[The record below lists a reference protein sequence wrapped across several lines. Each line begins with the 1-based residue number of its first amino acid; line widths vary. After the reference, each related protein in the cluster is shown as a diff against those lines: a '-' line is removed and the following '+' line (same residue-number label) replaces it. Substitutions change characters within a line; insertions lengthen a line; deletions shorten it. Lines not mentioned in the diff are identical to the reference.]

1 MKLIF
6 LTAFIWSALIKA
18 DAQLTRP
25 LTIEDCY
32 TLAHQ
37 NYPLIKKKEFISKSK
52 EYSIENASKGYL
64 PQLSINGQATYQSDV
79 TEIPIKIPN
88 TIIPTISKDQYKIY
102 TEVNQ
107 TIFDGGIIKTKKRSI
122 EANAAVEDQNLEVEL
137 YSLKERVN
145 QLFFGI
151 LLMKEQLAVTEIQ
164 KKDIQ
169 NGITKTNAAIT
180 NGTALKSSSDVLQAE
195 LLKADQHSME
205 LKATQKA
212 YLEMLSQFINQSL
225 DENSLFEKPGKISIS
240 QNISR
245 PELLLF
251 DTEKKT
257 IDVQDELISA
267 QNKPRVSLFVQ
278 AGYGR
283 PALNMLK
290 NDFAAYYIGGVRFN
304 WQLSGFYTRKKEKAL
319 LENNR
324 KSIEIQ
330 NETFLFNT
338 INTLK
343 QQKEEILKLQG
354 LIKSDDQI
362 ILLRNKIKNTAMAQ
376 LEYGVINSSDYLR
389 EVNAEAGAKQSQLLH
404 EIQLLKAQYDHQTT
418 SGN

>member
-18 DAQLTRP
+18 DAQITRA
-25 LTIEDCY
+25 LTIQDCY
-32 TLAHQ
+32 NLAHQ
-37 NYPLIKKKEFISKSK
+37 NYPLIKKKEVISKSK
-52 EYSIENASKGYL
+52 GYSIENASKGYL
-64 PQLSINGQATYQSDV
+64 PQLSINGQSTYQSDV

-107 TIFDGGIIKTKKRSI
+107 TIFDGGIIKTQKRSI
-122 EANAAVEDQNLEVEL
+122 EANAAVEDQRLEIDL
-137 YSLKERVN
+137 YNLKERVN

-151 LLMKEQLAVTEIQ
+151 LLMKEQLTVTEIQ

-195 LLKADQHSME
+195 LLKVDQHGIE
-205 LKATQKA
+205 LKATQNA
-212 YLEMLSQFINQSL
+212 YLEILGQFINQSL
-225 DENSLFEKPGKISIS
+225 DENSLFEKPAQISSS

-251 DTEKKT
+251 DTEKKAM
-257 IDVQDELISA
+257 DVQDELINA
-267 QNKPRVSLFVQ
+267 KNRPRVSLFVQ

-290 NDFAAYYIGGVRFN
+290 NDFAGYYIGGIRFN
-304 WQLSGFYTRKKEKAL
+304 WQLSGFYTYKKDKAL

-324 KSIEIQ
+324 KSIEIEK
-330 NETFLFNT
+330 ETFLFNT
-338 INTLK
+338 TNTLK

-362 ILLRNKIKNTAMAQ
+362 ILLRNKVKNTAMAQ

-389 EVNAEAGAKQSQLLH
+389 EVNAEAEAKQSQLLH
-404 EIQLLKAQYDHQTT
+404 EIQLLKAQYDQQTT